1 MEMKEVNCIV
11 LDLSD
16 LLSFSE
22 LFLNVDKSEGSK

>member
-22 LFLNVDKSEGSK
+22 LFLNVDEE